1 MFQKIRR
8 SRQHESANSHQS
20 EGFALVATLMLLILI
35 TIVALGMLTLASVE
49 LRKGGNETARLRAEA
64 NARMSLQLAVS
75 ELQKTAGPDQRVTAR
90 AEIDGSPNHRNWL
103 GVWRSTRKTTTG
115 EGPVVRWDDRDLVL
129 VDSRTA
135 NNVSADDLFE
145 GWLVSQGDT
154 LSPDN
159 PGSDLAVLVGPGSV
173 NSPDRE
179 VQAPLSNIQD
189 AAGNLGAYAYWVSD
203 ESLKASVNVPAS
215 ETEAASPIIQPGRYG
230 FHKLDQLASTE
241 AATSDDLAKVIDFKQ
256 ASLISTASIKSWKTH
271 YHSIGARSLAVLSDP
286 VRGGLKQDL
295 SSFFETP
302 TIPAKGPLLTAVS
315 LSTPILGGSRRRSHG
330 PKMGSLRE
338 FAGLADKSSPSGIA
352 PSAATFAASHD
363 KFSLVPSMN
372 QPTSQAI
379 HPVLACAE
387 IYTRFAYVRGYL
399 TVHLYPRIVLW
410 NPYNTTLQASNYTV
424 DFNQSI
430 NDSMVV
436 EKRQQSTTDVVSTAY
451 DTRSNKDNRASFT
464 LEATSFEPGEA
475 LVFSPKPG
483 GNAISGR
490 ATPLALR
497 SSGSNV
503 LSTSVDP
510 SLLTNFYLTITQLSN
525 KGVSASD
532 LPLYGNHNRGA
543 YYWVD
548 MMDWWEGNP
557 DNGLKVSLHLGSASS
572 HSDRM
577 RLPLLQIVDTD
588 NWKRAYQG
596 RYNNGRWRVGG
607 VEPIENYELTPDLE
621 PWSRGCYG
629 FRYKW
634 WVEKNPYNYSG
645 TSSQRFWQAAV
656 TADYNLRAAFCHR
669 SPFDSGTD
677 NGESHHWYIWG
688 PYAVESQQGLPAL
701 SPERAAHKSNGKY
714 RGNPFFGG
722 SDTRGDHV
730 YPLFDIPK
738 YGERIVSM
746 GRFQHA
752 QLTPFLWHPTYA
764 IGGSWVPPNQTVR
777 EKSGDPAALVSAA
790 WTDQMPFL
798 PLWMKQ
804 DRSRD
809 EVVYDLSYE
818 SNHELWDRYFL
829 SGATAAEKKQFA
841 TDPGLAPLPNSRLIA
856 GTGTPDPT
864 RLIDYHQAGS
874 EVMLAG
880 AFNVNSTEPD
890 AWRALFSSLRDKANS
905 EKGTDFPRFID
916 PISKESNPTDIYQ
929 PTAWT
934 GIRSLD
940 DARIT
945 ALANAVVDEVKKRGP
960 FLSVSDFVNRRLVS
974 ATAPKAETG
983 LSGTLQT
990 AIERSGLNDIF
1001 NGGDLAVST
1010 SGYGVGTYEVG
1021 SDRSHWASPDHLR
1034 ESKGAGMPTYLQQ
1047 GDLLQALG
1055 SSLVARGDTFV
1066 IRSYGEA
1073 RSPDGK
1079 SVLARAW
1086 CEAEVQRMPDYVNS
1100 TDPPEQPAYS
1110 PTGAVNP
1117 AISAESRKFG
1127 RRFNIVSFRW
1137 LSPGEV

>member
-1 MFQKIRR
+1 MT
-8 SRQHESANSHQS
+8 QS
-20 EGFALVATLMLLILI
+20 FFRCSGQRCTGCHRLDGFALVTTLTLLVLI
-35 TIVALGMLTLASVE
+35 TIVAVGMLTLASVE
-49 LRKGGNETARLRAEA
+49 LRKGENEVARSRAEA
-64 NARMSLQLAVS
+64 NARMALQLAVG
-75 ELQKTAGPDQRVTAR
+75 ELQKMAGPDQRVTAR
-90 AEIDGSPNHRNWL
+90 ADIDGNVNHRNWL

-115 EGPVVRWDDRDLVL
+115 ESPIVRWDDRDQVL
-129 VDSRTA
+129 VDSRSA
-135 NNVSADDLFE
+135 NNLSSDDLFE
-145 GWLVSQGDT
+145 GWLVSRGDS
-154 LSPDN
+154 LDPEN
-159 PGSDLAVLVGPGSV
+159 PGTELATLVGTGSV
-173 NSPDRE
+173 NIANRE
-179 VQAPLSNIQD
+179 VRAPLSRIQES
-189 AAGNLGAYAYWVSD
+189 GGREGAFAYWISD
-203 ESLKASVNVPAS
+203 ESLKASVNVP
-215 ETEAASPIIQPGRYG
+215 EVLTGTPSPSTQPGRYG
-230 FHKLDQLASTE
+230 IHKLEQLASTE
-241 AATSDDLAKVIDFKQ
+241 SASSEDLAKVIDFRQ
-256 ASLISTASIKSWKTH
+256 ASFIATATLDSWKNH

-286 VRGGLKQDL
+286 VRGGLKHDL
-295 SSFFETP
+295 SSFFENP
-302 TIPAKGPLLTAVS
+302 VIPAKGPLLTAVN
-315 LSTPILGGSRRRSHG
+315 LNTPILGGRNRRSHG
-330 PKMGSLRE
+330 PKMGSLRD
-338 FAGLADKSSPSGIA
+338 FAGLAAKSEPSGIA
-352 PSAATFAASHD
+352 PSAAAFVSSHD
-363 KFSLVPSMN
+363 KFARVPTMN

-410 NPYNTTLQASNYTV
+410 NPYNAPLQASSYTV
-424 DFNQSI
+424 DFNHSI

-451 DTRSNKDNRASFT
+451 DTRSNKNNRASFT
-464 LEATSFEPGEA
+464 IEATSFQPGEA
-475 LVFSPKPG
+475 LVFSPVPG
-483 GNAISGR
+483 GNAIAGR

-497 SSGSNV
+497 SGGSNL
-503 LSTSVDP
+503 LSASVDP
-510 SLLTNFYLTITQLSN
+510 RLLTNYYITLTQLSD

-572 HSDRM
+572 YLDRM
-577 RLPLLQIVDTD
+577 RLPLLQLVDTD
-588 NWKRAYQG
+588 NWRRSYEG

-634 WVEKNPYNYSG
+634 WVEKNPFNSSG

-688 PYAVESQQGLPAL
+688 PYAVDSQQGLPAL
-701 SPERAAHKSNGKY
+701 SPERAAHKRSDKF

-722 SDTRGDHV
+722 SHTRRDHV

-738 YGERIVSM
+738 SDERIVSM

-764 IGGSWVPPNQTVR
+764 IGGSWVPPNQTAR
-777 EKSGDPAALVSAA
+777 EKSADPSAQLSAA
-790 WTDQMPFL
+790 WSEQMLYL
-798 PLWMKQ
+798 PAWMKQ

-829 SGATAAEKKQFA
+829 SGATAAEKRQFA
-841 TDPGLAPLPNSRLIA
+841 ADPALVRLANPRLIA
-856 GTGTPDPT
+856 SRNSPDPT
-864 RLIDYHQAGS
+864 RLIDYHQAAS
-874 EVMLAG
+874 ELMLAG

-905 EKGTDFPRFID
+905 DKGTDFPRFID
-916 PISKESNPTDIYQ
+916 PISKESNPTDIYH
-929 PTAWT
+929 PSSWT
-934 GIRSLD
+934 GIRRLD
-940 DARIT
+940 DAKIT
-945 ALANAVVDEVKKRGP
+945 ALADAVVAEVKKRGP

-974 ATAPKAETG
+974 ATSRNAETG
-983 LSGTLQT
+983 LSGTLQS
-990 AIERSGLNDIF
+990 AIERAGLNDTF
-1001 NGGDLAVST
+1001 KGGDLAIST
-1010 SGYGVGTYEVG
+1010 NGYGVGSYEVG
-1021 SDRSHWASPDHLR
+1021 SDRNHWASPDHLR
-1034 ESKGAGMPTYLQQ
+1034 ESKGAGMPAYLQQ

-1073 RSPDGK
+1073 RGPDGK
-1079 SVLARAW
+1079 TVLARAW
-1086 CEAEVQRMPDYVNS
+1086 CEAEVQRLPSYVNPA
-1100 TDPPEQPAYS
+1100 DPPELPAYS
-1110 PTGAVNP
+1110 TTGAVNP
-1117 AISAESRKFG
+1117 ALSAASLNFG
-1127 RRFNIVSFRW
+1127 RRFTIISFRW
-1137 LSPGEV
+1137 LAPGEV